1 MQLTP
6 QMIAFC
12 EKQKWDEDLRQE
24 VYVKVLEC
32 DVAATHDGWLSTIYS
47 NLLTDKRRAT
57 KLHADLIQA
66 HYDTI
71 VKTLAL
77 DGTNADPMDIRD
89 SEQQIEVRL
98 KDLSYLLRATLDLV
112 LIEGYTPEELAER
125 EGTTANVIY
134 QRIHQ
139 ARKLLKGE

>member
-32 DVAATHDGWLSTIYS
+32 DHTETHDGWLSTIYS